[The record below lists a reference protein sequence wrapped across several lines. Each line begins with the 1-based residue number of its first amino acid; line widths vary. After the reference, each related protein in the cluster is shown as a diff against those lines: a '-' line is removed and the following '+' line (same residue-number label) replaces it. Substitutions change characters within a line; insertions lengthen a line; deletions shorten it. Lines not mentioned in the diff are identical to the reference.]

1 MNRQK
6 ILINWLIWVSM
17 AAYYFIISVNGVS
30 KNAIILLFKDQNKY
44 NKYVNLIIEIL
55 YREELKKLEFVKF
68 VVVKVRKWWEIYVAI
83 NSVMSV
89 GLIIYSLFWQ
99 IDMMIRF
106 LNVCNLIVQLE

>member
-17 AAYYFIISVNGVS
+17 AAYYFIISANGVS

-89 GLIIYSLFWQ
+89 GLIICSLFW
-99 IDMMIRF
+99 
-106 LNVCNLIVQLE
+106 